1 MTPREK
7 IHAAIDDIAQPHGY
21 TVEDILGPS
30 RLKHLVSVR
39 RDCVLMLR
47 GRGYSTPEIGR
58 LMNRCHTT
66 IVHAL
71 NKTVDRC
78 NDMVVGTDTNN
89 ERDVT

>member
-7 IHAAIDDIAQPHGY
+7 IHAAINDIAEPHGC

-30 RLKHLVSVR
+30 RLKHLVGVR
-39 RDCVLMLR
+39 RLCILMLR
-47 GRGYSTPEIGR
+47 EQGYSTNEIGR

-71 NKTVDRC
+71 NKPVDHC
-78 NDMVVGTDTNN
+78 NELV
-89 ERDVT
+89 